1 MIIIGFFLLSLGIFI
16 IFMVLITLLGYFFQ
30 YSLFKFF
37 RAKKISLTIFL
48 ESFGVGTVVFIFYSY
63 FIIDFVKVF
72 NLFTIYF
79 PLIIFDSVS
88 LTYVIQKHKLLSK
101 SNLQQYSQRLKNFF
115 SNKRVKKH
123 GLMLGVIFML
133 FFIVQGVIETQLSL
147 PSKDTYN
154 WLDLILYLHRYGDL
168 NYDNYTVHGVGF
180 VIFIAGALLITGDI
194 YIQYFFIKYFSLFFF
209 SLIILAIYNVS
220 SWIFKRDIEIFIIL
234 VTLLC
239 FNTLL
244 IRFSFAVPSIIATTL
259 GILFFNT
266 LTQEEDK
273 RIIIIR
279 GILLGGMFLTHPL
292 YLLFLFAYLILFELF
307 RLIQKFRD
315 NLEDKE
321 ENISKSLLSLLK
333 KYITYIVIIVIS
345 SIPYFL
351 NLHLSDKNLYENFTR
366 YLYRGYSANINNSFT
381 LLHVLVSPETF
392 IMKLRPS
399 RTDFFYNLI
408 FFGLNIPINKTLNWG
423 VIIIILGLFSKIKWN
438 NQEKTFVI
446 NFVKFSLMLTFIIFI
461 GNSFLFI
468 IDNNFILS
476 LSSFINQYG
485 TRAIELFSPIWSILF
500 VLGISSF
507 LEFIKKYKNR
517 NLKGYAIT
525 KEKIIAKL
533 EKKYD
538 KIYVILL
545 VILSASL
552 YSSHLYLQY
561 NVLYVNEYDD
571 DNLTEAVLFISD
583 YFNKENIEDVNILLP
598 DNFDSKVIYRI
609 IYQKD
614 IDRDYLEFDNTNCTE
629 LRNAIEKNNADF
641 VLVYKEETKDSCVE
655 SIEEKEDILYENPNF
670 IFYEV

>member
-1 MIIIGFFLLSLGIFI
+1 MIIVGFFLLSLGIFF

-37 RAKKISLTIFL
+37 REKKISLTLFL

-63 FIIDFVKVF
+63 FIIDLVRVF

-79 PLIIFDSVS
+79 PLIIFDSVN
-88 LTYVIQKHKLLSK
+88 LAYVVQKHKLLSK
-101 SNLQQYSQRLKNFF
+101 NNLQQFSQKLRNLF
-115 SNKRVKKH
+115 SNQRVKKH
-123 GLMLGVIFML
+123 GLMLIIIFIL
-133 FFIVQGVIETQLSL
+133 LLIVQGVIETHLSL

-180 VIFIAGALLITGDI
+180 VIFIAGSLLITSDI
-194 YIQYFFIKYFSLFFF
+194 YIQYFYIRYVSIFFF
-209 SLIILAIYNVS
+209 SIIILAIYNIS
-220 SWIFKRDIEIFIIL
+220 SWIFKRDLEIFIIL

-239 FNTLL
+239 FNSLL

-279 GILLGGMFLTHPL
+279 GILLGGMFLIHPL

-307 RLIQKFRD
+307 HLIQKIRD
-315 NLEDKE
+315 NLEEKE
-321 ENISKSLLSLLK
+321 ETISKSIMSFLK
-333 KYITYIVIIVIS
+333 KYSTYILIILIS

-366 YLYRGYSANINNSFT
+366 YLYRGYSANINYNFT
-381 LLHVLVSPETF
+381 ILHVLVTPETF
-392 IMKLRPS
+392 IMRLRPS
-399 RTDFFYNLI
+399 RTDFLYNLI

-438 NQEKTFVI
+438 NQKKNYLI
-446 NFVKFSLMLTFIIFI
+446 NFVKFSLVLTFIIFI
-461 GNSFLFI
+461 VNSFLFI

-485 TRAIELFSPIWSILF
+485 VRAIELLSPIWSILF

-507 LEFIKKYKNR
+507 LEFIKKIKNK

-525 KEKIIAKL
+525 KERFIAKI
-533 EKKYD
+533 ENKYD

-545 VILSASL
+545 IILSASL

-583 YFNKENIEDVNILLP
+583 FFNKENIEDVNILLP

-614 IDRDYLEFDNTNCTE
+614 IDRDYLEFDNTNSTE
-629 LRNAIEKNNADF
+629 LRNAIEENNADF
-641 VLVYKEETKDSCVE
+641 VLVYKEETRDSC
-655 SIEEKEDILYENPNF
+655 IEHIEDKEDILYENPNF
-670 IFYEV
+670 LFYET